1 MLDCCRTRRRRPA
14 QAILLAA
21 GLAVGGFSGC
31 SGPGVFSGSAESP
44 SVFARFHDRLS
55 KDVDEPAGR
64 AYVCSAEQP
73 ACTAADSAAAAI
85 AADDPFTVAPPA
97 TTAPRGQAGVAR
109 VNDGR
114 LPPAAPLGATNP
126 FSRTRESMVSSPSPG
141 ESGRAGSSAMPTF
154 RIASRTR
161 QSAGDVRVPHD
172 DMIVDSAAIPQRAIW
187 RNDVQTRSGATRS
200 VDYAIIPR
208 RPFLTAETL
217 ADATPVSTANL
228 PVEILADGSIE
239 NYQTAFTQ
247 SSSSVVELGVP
258 ALSEPEAPA
267 PPVEE
272 PLVPIADPAFAEDA
286 PVFADEA
293 PVAAIGEA
301 EPGTSS
307 YSPTLALVTPGAAG
321 QPAPPPPATAAMIE
335 ATPTP
340 LAIYSG
346 RSEVAP
352 VDIAEGDRAAA
363 KQVAERSTFWLNK
376 PLAIGLVLAFVAT
389 GAVIIRRRFS

>member
-1 MLDCCRTRRRRPA
+1 M
-14 QAILLAA
+14 LLAA
-21 GLAVGGFSGC
+21 GLAVGGISGC

-64 AYVCSAEQP
+64 AYVCSAERP
-73 ACTAADSAAAAI
+73 ARSAADAAAAAI
-85 AADDPFTVAPPA
+85 AADDPFTVTPRTPPA
-97 TTAPRGQAGVAR
+97 TTTPQGQIGVAR

-126 FSRTRESMVSSPSPG
+126 FSRTRESMVSSPSAG

-154 RIASRTR
+154 HYASRTR
-161 QSAGDVRVPHD
+161 RNAGDTQVPHD

-187 RNDVQTRSGATRS
+187 RNDVQPRSSATRS
-200 VDYAIIPR
+200 VDYAIVPR
-208 RPFLTAETL
+208 RPFLSAETL

-228 PVEILADGSIE
+228 PVEIMADGSIE

-247 SSSSVVELGVP
+247 SSSSVELGAP
-258 ALSEPEAPA
+258 ALTEPEAPA
-267 PPVEE
+267 PPVDE
-272 PLVPIADPAFAEDA
+272 PLVPVADPAFAEDA

-293 PVAAIGEA
+293 PVAAGDET
-301 EPGTSS
+301 EPGELSS
-307 YSPTLALVTPGAAG
+307 GPTLALVSPGAVAKM
-321 QPAPPPPATAAMIE
+321 APPPPATSAVVE

-346 RSEVAP
+346 QSDVKP
-352 VDIAEGDRAAA
+352 VEIVEGDRAAA
-363 KQVAERSTFWLNK
+363 RQAAERSTFWLNK

-389 GAVIIRRRFS
+389 GAVIIRRRFI